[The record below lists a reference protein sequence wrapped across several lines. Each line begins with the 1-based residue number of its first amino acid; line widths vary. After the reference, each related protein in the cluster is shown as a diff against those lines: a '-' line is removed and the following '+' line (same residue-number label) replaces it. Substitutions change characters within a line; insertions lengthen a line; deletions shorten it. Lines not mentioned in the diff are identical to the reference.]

1 VTISN
6 RSSAQKNSSKL
17 RRVWVSG
24 KWEAAEGKEGDRR
37 KACALEHLKVSG
49 ARAGS
54 SVRALL
60 AEAVGG
66 GEPKDAMISR

>member
-1 VTISN
+1 M
-6 RSSAQKNSSKL
+6 
-17 RRVWVSG
+17 WVSG

-37 KACALEHLKVSG
+37 KASALEHLKVSG

-54 SVRALL
+54 SVRAKLL
-60 AEAVGG
+60 AEAAGG